1 MNRVTAYFLSSC
13 SSAVRSPS
21 CCCAAVGTMGI
32 WGQEELQ
39 SHKVEDIARRGS
51 QLAIKGFWFNLFLLM
66 TRTILS
72 VEHILLRLDF
82 VAVQWGWIGI
92 WDLFC

>member
-32 WGQEELQ
+32 
-39 SHKVEDIARRGS
+39 
-51 QLAIKGFWFNLFLLM
+51 
-66 TRTILS
+66 
-72 VEHILLRLDF
+72 
-82 VAVQWGWIGI
+82 
-92 WDLFC
+92 